1 MSDEISRLILSVESQ
16 QVGEADKKLQNLTK
30 TSTSAEKATDGLTKS
45 WAGMLAKVGALVG
58 GYLSLSGSLRKIIDV
73 TKESEAAQARLRA
86 VTQSSATE
94 ARAMFEVLE
103 AMGSESPAFTLDVL
117 TEAFTTLVSRG
128 LDPSRKA
135 LEAYMDLSAGTGA
148 SLSTVVDAIAMAS
161 NGVYR
166 SLNQMGIRATQEMD
180 GLVMTYRGSSEKIK
194 GDIAS
199 IEAYMQRLAK
209 TNFAG
214 AAATQADTMGGAL
227 YRLQDAW
234 DDVWRA
240 VSERGIGEYIKTG
253 LKMATDALAELEAMI
268 ASGQLGAYIDA
279 YLGKWN
285 SFTKAAS
292 DGLRALGDL
301 WSSAM
306 KAMGI
311 DGAGMLDFFIDA
323 MVNLPENVTAVVKG
337 IGATFGLLVEY
348 GVKVG
353 QGVYDAIVGYLK
365 FAYESAKNT
374 GQMILD
380 AALHPL
386 TASTAFVEFYVK
398 QTAATQTFA
407 KTSVEAWDR
416 TVNGIGNATDA
427 WGEEITAIMDE
438 RDASLQAFKDK
449 TDAAKGL
456 REEYEKQKA
465 AREGAGAADP
475 LAGAR
480 KPRGNDNASQRAEY
494 LQLRASLIDEELA
507 VQESYDKRLALI
519 RNSTTEGSDE
529 RVQMEKALNERL
541 ATERASAQ
549 QSHAERLQQQYLVEQ
564 DLLQEALNKREITEV
579 EFQEKSR
586 TNWASYQ
593 AKVSSI
599 SVAGARM
606 VATQNLQMY
615 QQVLGMAGDISAQ
628 LSTLVSESN
637 GAAKAMFIA
646 SKAIAIAQA
655 IVNTELAATK
665 ALAEGGMYAGMSMA
679 SVIRAMGYASVALMT
694 ATAVQE
700 FSGMKEHGGMIPAG
714 TWGITGE
721 AGAEIVQGPAI
732 VTSARSTADRGL
744 AAGRANNTTVNV
756 HNYSGGEVETRESE
770 QPDGSKVIEVI
781 VNRMKTEL
789 ASDVSRGVG
798 PFVRALQ
805 GAYPLTRGRT

>member
-16 QVGEADKKLQNLTK
+16 QVGEADKKLKDLTK
-30 TSTSAEKATDGLTKS
+30 TSTSAEKATDGLMKS

-58 GYLSLSGSLRKIIDV
+58 GYLSLSGALHKIIDV

-103 AMGSESPAFTLDVL
+103 AMGSNSPAFTLDVL
-117 TEAFTTLVSRG
+117 TDAFATLVSRG
-128 LDPSRKA
+128 LDPSRQA

-148 SLSTVVDAIAMAS
+148 SLSTVTDAIAMAS

-240 VSERGIGEYIKTG
+240 VSEKGIGDTIKTG
-253 LKMATDALAELEAMI
+253 LKLATDALAELEAMI
-268 ASGQLGAYIDA
+268 ASGQLGG
-279 YLGKWN
+279 YLDSFAAKWSGWAN
-285 SFTKAAS
+285 AATAAITYVQALWKLMADDSKAQTK
-292 DGLRALGDL
+292 
-301 WSSAM
+301 
-306 KAMGI
+306 
-311 DGAGMLDFFIDA
+311 GMTDELMHFVTRF
-323 MVNLPENVTAVVKG
+323 PENVTMLMRAYG
-337 IGATFGLLVEY
+337 TFYGSMYDLLL
-348 GVKVG
+348 
-353 QGVYDAIVGYLK
+353 I
-365 FAYESAKNT
+365 T
-374 GQMILD
+374 ID
-380 AALHPL
+380 AAQNQAVASLTYIKEFASATITVLKGLANPL
-386 TASTAFVEFYVK
+386 SDNVSKGFQEAIDAANKFGT
-398 QTAATQTFA
+398 ATQQNSERFIQA
-407 KTSVEAWDR
+407 GIRIRASVIE
-416 TVNGIGNATDA
+416 NISGYMN
-427 WGEEITAIMDE
+427 E
-438 RDASLQAFKDK
+438 RDATQA
-449 TDAAKGL
+449 TSAAL
-456 REEYEKQKA
+456 WEK
-465 AREGAGAADP
+465 AGALRATYDAQKKVNDEGADP

-507 VQESYDKRLALI
+507 VQESYDKRLVLI

-564 DLLQEALNKREITEV
+564 DLLQESLNKREITEV
-579 EFQEKSR
+579 EFQERSR

-615 QQVLGMAGDISAQ
+615 QQVLGMAGDIAGQ

-665 ALAEGGMYAGMSMA
+665 ALAEGGMIAGIPMSTA
-679 SVIRAMGYASVALMT
+679 IRAMGYASVALMT